1 MHCVTVASNPIVL
14 KDSCLS
20 MTELE
25 TAEEER
31 QTLSRRGRRRPGKS
45 PTWSEGRRE
54 GYTRTKHG
62 IHFVTAKEHS

>member
-1 MHCVTVASNPIVL
+1 MHCVTVASNPFVL
-14 KDSCLS
+14 KHSCLS

-25 TAEEER
+25 TAEEKR

-54 GYTRTKHG
+54 GYNRIKHG
-62 IHFVTAKEHS
+62 VRFVIAKEH